1 MRSWTDE
8 DKKEVTE
15 GCSKLEAARA
25 DEWER
30 KGSGSVGN
38 GEENKSDWYT
48 AGLNWRMLNLIA
60 LSSIK
65 LPGRKEVRSS

>member
-1 MRSWTDE
+1 M
-8 DKKEVTE
+8 K
-15 GCSKLEAARA
+15 G
-25 DEWER
+25 ER

-38 GEENKSDWYT
+38 GEENKSDWCT
-48 AGLNWRMLNLIA
+48 AGLNCRMLNLIA